1 MFVDGFSKP
10 VLAGLDVPDHIIPR
24 ESAETG
30 GVPLGSFYPPN
41 IGKHFK
47 VYVYCNSLVTRAFLT
62 RYCWKL

>member
-47 VYVYCNSLVTRAFLT
+47 VCLL
-62 RYCWKL
+62 